1 MGMLGLQTAFSVVME
16 TMVEA
21 GLLDWRGVADRMSV
35 QPARIGGVES
45 QGQPIAV
52 GSVANIVVIDPKAKW
67 TVVPEELASKSSNT
81 PYAERTVPGTIVHT
95 FYAGRPT
102 VIGGVLA

>member
-16 TMVEA
+16 TMVES

-35 QPARIGGVES
+35 QPARIGGVTT
-45 QGQPIAV
+45 QGQPLEV
-52 GSVANIVVIDPKAKW
+52 GSIANIVVIDPKATW
-67 TVVPEELASKSSNT
+67 TVVAEELASKSSNT
-81 PYAERTVPGTIVHT
+81 PFAERTFPGTVVHT

-102 VIGGVLA
+102 VLGGVLA